1 MTNIINLFPV
11 APVPASPDDE
21 AVRRL
26 QKISGL
32 LSGLELTAVPT
43 PGEMTRALRTLSA
56 ANSCIRIVLEDL
68 RDAPNIGQLID
79 QSERL
84 LGMIERTRTQVAGL
98 NPNARLRAGR

>member
-56 ANSCIRIVLEDL
+56 AISCIRIVLEDL
-68 RDAPNIGQLID
+68 RDAPSRAQLID

-84 LGMIERTRTQVAGL
+84 LGMIERARTQVAGL
-98 NPNARLRAGR
+98 NPTARLGVR